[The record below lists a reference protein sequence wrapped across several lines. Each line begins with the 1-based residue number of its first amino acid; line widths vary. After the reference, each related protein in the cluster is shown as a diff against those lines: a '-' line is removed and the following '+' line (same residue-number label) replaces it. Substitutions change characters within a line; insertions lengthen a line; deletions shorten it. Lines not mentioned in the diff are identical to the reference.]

1 MITANNITSTIGT
14 GTCNAMKGRGKEF
27 RKVMVLGKFHLVA
40 KRDVE
45 FQLISDVGW
54 MQITSVGNENLYF
67 NFEADDGEV
76 LPGYCKC
83 L

>member
-1 MITANNITSTIGT
+1 MTTSNNITSTIGT
-14 GTCNAMKGRGKEF
+14 GTCNAIRGGWKEF
-27 RKVMVLGKFHLVA
+27 RKVMVLGKFHLIA

-45 FQLISDVGW
+45 FQLISDVGR

-67 NFEADDGEV
+67 NFETDDGEV